1 MGRYGRR
8 RVRLWRIFPETFTI
22 PCVLSTVLLAALV
35 LGALLSWL
43 SPGLAAIFAGG
54 FGLYI
59 LAILVTSVMIAV
71 AKRDGKLLP
80 WLRLVFPAIHFGAGY
95 GVLREWIGGRRRPR
109 ASKRAGMIP
118 EQSP

>member
-1 MGRYGRR
+1 MARYGRG
-8 RVRLWRIFPETFTI
+8 RVRLWRKSPETFII
-22 PCVLSTVLLAALV
+22 PCVLPAVLLAGLV
-35 LGALLSWL
+35 LGASLSWL
-43 SPGLAAIFAGG
+43 SPGLAGIFAGG

-71 AKRDGKLLP
+71 TKRDGKLLP
-80 WLRLVFPAIHFGAGY
+80 WLPLVFPAIHFGAVY